1 MKTTSHIIEYITLDR
16 RVIQL
21 LNFGKETYSEV
32 DLQKRKEKKNGNDST
47 LLKWMCY
54 QEQLGVMFTSW

>member
-21 LNFGKETYSEV
+21 LNFGEETYSEV

>member
-1 MKTTSHIIEYITLDR
+1 MKTTSHIIECITLDR

-21 LNFGKETYSEV
+21 LNFGEETYSEV
-32 DLQKRKEKKNGNDST
+32 DLQKRKGKKMEMIV

-54 QEQLGVMFTSW
+54 QEQLGVMWTSW

>member
-21 LNFGKETYSEV
+21 LNFGEETYSEV
-32 DLQKRKEKKNGNDST
+32 DLQKRKGKKMEMIV

-54 QEQLGVMFTSW
+54 QEQLGIMWTSW

>member
-21 LNFGKETYSEV
+21 LNFGEETYSEV
-32 DLQKRKEKKNGNDST
+32 DLQKKKRGEKKMEMIVHS
-47 LLKWMCY
+47 
-54 QEQLGVMFTSW
+54 